1 MKQSTKKISLDGQK
15 ISVNCIDFDIKVS
28 KPDLKTAEMCEEYGL
43 FEKRLNR
50 ITIQEGLDPLSECNT
65 IIHELLHSY
74 CWLSTLT
81 CEGQIL
87 DSDEKEEMVV
97 NTLTNYFVGTLKQ
110 NKWFRDYLIQCFDTL
125 ENKK

>member
-1 MKQSTKKISLDGQK
+1 MKHSIKKISLDGQK

-28 KPDLKTAEMCEEYGL
+28 KPDFKTAEMCEEYGL